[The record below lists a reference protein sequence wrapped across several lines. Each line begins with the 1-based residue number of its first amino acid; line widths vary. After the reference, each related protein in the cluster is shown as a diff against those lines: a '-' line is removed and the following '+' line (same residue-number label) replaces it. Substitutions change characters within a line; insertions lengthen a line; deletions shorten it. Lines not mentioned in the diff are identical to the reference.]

1 VIESAPEFR
10 STEEEFR
17 GPRVGLGGMMSR
29 RSRSS
34 FVKNPLQIAETIDQI
49 FGDDLHAMRVLSLA
63 NSVTGVVDAAVLSI
77 HAIGRGYARVTNKDE
92 KHGVKQTDRMLGNEG
107 IDIWMLFRPWAQFV
121 VGARKEIVLA
131 LDWTEFDADDH
142 ATLAGYLITSHGRAT
157 PLIWM
162 TVKKSTLKNKR
173 NDHEYRLLERL
184 HECLAEDVKITLL
197 ADRGFGDQKLY
208 RFLQTLGWDFVI
220 RFRGAIQVEDAEGTR
235 KSANAWVPEGGR
247 ATVIRGARVTRTRA
261 EVPAVVVVH
270 AKNMKEAWCLATTLC
285 ERRASEIVKLYGRR
299 FTIEETFR
307 DQKNF
312 RFGMGLSAT
321 HIGTT
326 DRRDRLLLLA
336 AIAQALLTL
345 LGGAGEVCGLDR
357 LMKTNASKK
366 RTMSLLNQGLLL
378 YAKIPN
384 MSEDRLAPL
393 MKAFDEAVR
402 QHAIFR
408 AVFGL
413 I

>member
-1 VIESAPEFR
+1 VIESAPEFL
-10 STEEEFR
+10 SPDEEFR
-17 GPRVGLGGMMSR
+17 GSRVGLGGMMSR
-29 RSRSS
+29 RSMSS
-34 FVKNPLQIAETIDQI
+34 FVKNPLQVAATIEKI

-63 NSVTGVVDAAVLSI
+63 NSVVGTVDAAVLSI
-77 HAIGRGYARVTNKDE
+77 HAIGRGYAHVANKRE
-92 KHGVKQTDRMLGNEG
+92 KHGVKQTDRMLGNAG
-107 IDIWMLFRPWAQFV
+107 IDVWQLFRPWAQFV
-121 VGARKEIVLA
+121 VGERKEIVLA
-131 LDWTEFDADDH
+131 LDWTEFDTDDH

-162 TVKKSTLKNKR
+162 TVSKTTLKNKR
-173 NDHEYRLLERL
+173 NDHEYRLIERL
-184 HECLAEDVKITLL
+184 HECLAADVKITLL

-220 RFRGAIQVEDAEGTR
+220 RFRGVIQVEDAAGTR
-235 KSANAWVPEGGR
+235 KTAKAWVPESGR
-247 ATVIRGARVTRTRA
+247 ATMMRSARVTRTRA

-270 AKNMKEAWCLATTLC
+270 AKGMDEAWCLATSLG
-285 ERRASEIVKLYGRR
+285 ERTASEIVKLYGRR

-312 RFGMGLSAT
+312 RFGLGMSAT
-321 HIGTT
+321 HIGST

-345 LGGAGEVCGLDR
+345 LGAAGEACGLDR
-357 LMKTNASKK
+357 LMKSNTSKK
-366 RTMSLLNQGLLL
+366 RTMSLLNQGINL
-378 YAKIPN
+378 YAAIPN
-384 MSEDRLAPL
+384 MGEDRLGPL
-393 MKAFDEAVR
+393 MKAFDDGVR